1 MYQNTISESE
11 FALLESIRLH
21 LFDDSSLD
29 HSPIILSDKSST
41 CWDWSSLSFDSLF
54 STESWAETLSK
65 VSLSSIAVE
74 TSESSEDS
82 SSMEIVAAAE
92 WRRYRGVR
100 RRPWGKFSAEIRN
113 PEKKGARIWLGTYDT
128 PEEAAFAY
136 DRAAFKIRG
145 SRALVNFPHLIS
157 SDDTSGTAKV
167 SHKKR
172 HSSLLSFDDVDSKRK
187 RT

>member
-11 FALLESIRLH
+11 CALLESIRLH
-21 LFDDSSLD
+21 LFDDSSSD
-29 HSPIILSDKSST
+29 HSPIILSDKSSI
-41 CWDWSSLSFDSLF
+41 CWDSLNFDSLF
-54 STESWAETLSK
+54 STESWAETISK
-65 VSLSSIAVE
+65 VSLSSK
-74 TSESSEDS
+74 SSGDS
-82 SSMEIVAAAE
+82 SLMEMAAVAVAVE

-113 PEKKGARIWLGTYDT
+113 PEKKGARIWLGTYNT

-157 SDDTSGTAKV
+157 SDDTSGTVKV
-167 SHKKR
+167 SHKK
-172 HSSLLSFDDVDSKRK
+172 HHPSLLSSNDVDSKRR